1 MFGNVQHE
9 LIRSVKTTLPKNLKE
24 KSEPVRDKLKEYGV
38 EEGLIDFI
46 EQCLVYDPTHRL
58 TAHDALV
65 HKWFYVQQKNIQWI
79 DM

>member
-46 EQCLVYDPTHRL
+46 EQCLVYDPTQRL

-65 HKWFYVQQKNIQWI
+65 HKWFYVQQKNTQWI